1 MTQNE
6 YYDKIYELNKRQLEN
21 AEWNNMLSQASDMAK
36 NDFGTN
42 LGTLLGVGLGG
53 WAGYRTGEMVR
64 RGDEKKYEEAGIK
77 AKEMANTLGQD
88 MSVSKLLG
96 ERFGIGRDWR
106 TGTMFDPSLPDRVT
120 GQMINKYEPIGS
132 RARMVNNLNTYNSAQ
147 NYNSNP
153 LRYNMTLPQMP
164 KPNPNNYSVLN
175 GVRLSWNANT
185 SSYTPSYNIDWQNPN
200 SGR

>member
-164 KPNPNNYSVLN
+164 QLINNNSVVAQTYQTPYERNQDWINPLVPKN
-175 GVRLSWNANT
+175 GG
-185 SSYTPSYNIDWQNPN
+185 YF
-200 SGR
+200 